1 MGKQQVVLGKYVS
14 LTYSISDDQ
23 GQVLEQYDLPVGFVY
38 GSDTELIGGMDRAI
52 RGKYEGES
60 VEVTVPPEDG
70 FGPHDS
76 NLTFTDDI
84 ENVPPQFRQIGAE
97 VSMQNDAGEMKAFYV
112 TEIENGKLTVDGNHP
127 LAGKPL
133 VVRVNILEVRDALPG
148 EETTTGVHAAG
159 AQGSCS
165 IN

>member
-1 MGKQQVVLGKYVS
+1 MSKPIVTVGKYVS
-14 LTYSISDDQ
+14 LTYSISDKQ

-52 RGKYEGES
+52 RGKAEGES
-60 VEVTVPPEDG
+60 VEVQVAPDER
-70 FGPHDS
+70 FGPHDPS
-76 NLTFTDDI
+76 LTFTDDLD
-84 ENVPPQFRQIGAE
+84 NVPPQFRQIGAE
-97 VSMQNDAGEMKAFYV
+97 VSMQNETGETKAFYV
-112 TEIENGKLTVDGNHP
+112 TKIEDGKLTVDGNHP

-133 VVRVNILEVRDALPG
+133 VVRVTIVEVRDARPG
-148 EETTTGVHAAG
+148 EAQTSGIHGTN

>member
-1 MGKQQVVLGKYVS
+1 MSKQKVTLGKYVS
-14 LTYSISDDQ
+14 LTYSISDEQ
-23 GQVLEQYDLPVGFVY
+23 GQILEQYDLPVGFVY

-52 RGKYEGES
+52 GGKSEGDS
-60 VEVTVPPEDG
+60 IEVTVPPEDG
-70 FGPHDS
+70 FGPHDAA
-76 NLTFTDDI
+76 LTFTDDL

-97 VSMQNDAGEMKAFYV
+97 VSMQNDAGEMKSFYV
-112 TEIENGKLTVDGNHP
+112 TNIENGRLTVDGNHP

-133 VVRVNILEVRDALPG
+133 IVKIKLLEVRDAQPG
-148 EETTTGVHAAG
+148 EENTTGVHSAG